1 MSHGGEQ
8 EGLDVVGGAL
18 QRSTEEHHGLIGAAA
33 LEGDVAHGEQEAALS
48 ARAGASGRHRAIEIT
63 GQADSIASKQ
73 NAIKA
78 ITSKVGDAGLVN
90 KIEVVQQKAPQPTP
104 AAAAPGAQAA
114 AGRTHK
120 VAKGETLSHIAQ
132 KYYGKA
138 SEYNRI
144 FEANKDQIKDPNKI
158 RTFIRAA
165 RAGAAMLGPSRT
177 ARSA

>member
-1 MSHGGEQ
+1 MADLTKVQQTIQSLNIPGVQ
-8 EGLDVVGGAL
+8 KLN
-18 QRSTEEHHGLIGAAA
+18 
-33 LEGDVAHGEQEAALS
+33 
-48 ARAGASGRHRAIEIT
+48 ARATGNTIEIT

-104 AAAAPGAQAA
+104 AAAAPGAQPA

-158 RTFIRAA
+158 REGMTIKI
-165 RAGAAMLGPSRT
+165 P
-177 ARSA
+177 